1 MAASSR
7 PAIEGKR
14 RSGASAHDLDP
25 ALEEIIRNAFL
36 TVAQEMKLSI
46 LRAAY
51 SAIIQEAED
60 FSVAIFEH
68 GDLICQGETLPSHVA
83 STNVRLQRIFDRFPP
98 DSLEDGDVVIT
109 NDPYWG
115 ATHTPDVAVIKC
127 VRIGSMVLLP
137 LAFGH
142 WADVGGMSPG
152 SVSGAATE
160 CFQEGILIPPIKLY
174 EAGRINQAVLD
185 LILNN
190 VRQPHLRAGDAR
202 VLVAACDLAEERL
215 REITDRFG
223 TDAVASAVAAI
234 MDRSEQRARTI
245 IEEIPDGDYEYEDY
259 VDSDGHRPEPI
270 RIHLRMSVRGSNL
283 VADFDGTSPQ
293 TPGCV
298 NATPCL
304 SWAAVGVG
312 LKFMLDPFWDISG
325 GFYRPIDVRVP
336 EGSFLN
342 PHKPAATSGG
352 WEAALRAEG
361 MVVAALADVAPRCA
375 ANDGGSLHIMH
386 MGGIHPKTK
395 VPYVWM
401 GYTKGGYG
409 GTPQMD
415 GCDGVN
421 DRMSGFVKDFP
432 VEREESDYP
441 FLCMRYELRCDSG
454 GPGLHRGGLGL
465 RRDLEILDDERYQS
479 LALSA
484 IWDRCAI
491 PPVGLA
497 GGMAAVPGRL
507 VIIRADG
514 TTETVDVDLGCK
526 TRELLPVHRGD
537 VVSIR
542 TSGGGGFGDPLERDP
557 AFVAQDVGRGMVSA
571 RVALEVYG
579 VVLDSDSLA
588 VDLDATGDQ
597 RAELARARV
606 HAVVRRSVEE
616 SFRGSRRLIYAGA
629 ELIDRVAPVR
639 DSLVELV
646 GKRMAPLRVWL
657 EQDDSLGGLEVALD
671 QTTERMLGVGVAD
684 SVWVRDPNWSTKL
697 VIDSER

>member
-1 MAASSR
+1 MAASS
-7 PAIEGKR
+7 G
-14 RSGASAHDLDP
+14 SAAELVRHSETSALDLDP

-60 FSVAIFEH
+60 FSVAIFERSY
-68 GDLICQGETLPSHVA
+68 LICQGETLPSHVA

-98 DSLEDGDVVIT
+98 DSLEDGDVIIV

-115 ATHTPDVAVIKC
+115 ATHTPDVAIVKC
-127 VRIGSMVLLP
+127 VRIGNMVLLP

-152 SVSGAATE
+152 SVTGAATS
-160 CFQEGILIPPIKLY
+160 CFQEGLLIPPIKLY
-174 EAGRINQAVLD
+174 EAGKPNEAILE

-215 REITDRFG
+215 REIAGRFG
-223 TDAVASAVAAI
+223 TETVERAVAAI

-245 IEEIPDGDYEYEDY
+245 IEAIPDGDYEYEDY
-259 VDSDGHRPEPI
+259 VDSDGHRPEPV
-270 RIHLRMSVRGSNL
+270 RIHLKMSVQGSSL
-283 VADFDGTSPQ
+283 LADFEGTAPQ

-325 GFYRPIDVRVP
+325 GFYRPIDVQIP

-342 PHKPAATSGG
+342 PKKPAAISGG

-386 MGGIHPKTK
+386 IGGVHPTTNA
-395 VPYVWM
+395 PYVWM

-432 VEREESDYP
+432 VEREESEFP
-441 FLCMRYELRCDSG
+441 FQCLRYELRCDSG
-454 GPGLHRGGLGL
+454 GPGLFRGGLGL
-465 RRDLEILDDERYQS
+465 RRDLQILDDERYQS
-479 LALSA
+479 LTLSA

-497 GGMAAVPGRL
+497 GGMSAAPGRL
-507 VIIRADG
+507 IIIRADG
-514 TTETVDVDLGCK
+514 TEEMVEVALGCK
-526 TRELLPVHRGD
+526 TRELIPIHQGD
-537 VVSIR
+537 IVSLR
-542 TSGGGGFGDPLERDP
+542 TSGGGGYGDPLHRAPEVVARDVE
-557 AFVAQDVGRGMVSA
+557 ANAVSP
-571 RVALEVYG
+571 RVAFEVYG
-579 VVLDSDSLA
+579 VVFAPDGT
-588 VDLDATGDQ
+588 VDAAATAEK
-597 RAELARARV
+597 RAEIEAARPYATV
-606 HAVVRRSVEE
+606 SFVQEE
-616 SFRGSRRLIYAGA
+616 RFKSSRRMLRVGGA
-629 ELIDRVAPVR
+629 VLETVR
-639 DSLVELV
+639 PASDGFVELV
-646 GKRMAPLRVWL
+646 GRRMAPLRVWL
-657 EQDDSLGGLEVALD
+657 ETDDALD
-671 QTTERMLGVGVAD
+671 DMQIALDPASQRMLGAVAGD
-684 SVWVRDPNWSTKL
+684 SVWVRDPNWTIPL
-697 VIDSER
+697 VIDGER